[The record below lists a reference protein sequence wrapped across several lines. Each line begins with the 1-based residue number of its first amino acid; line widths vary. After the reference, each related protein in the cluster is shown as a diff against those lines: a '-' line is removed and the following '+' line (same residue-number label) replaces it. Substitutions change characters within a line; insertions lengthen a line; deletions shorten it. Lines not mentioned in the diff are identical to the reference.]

1 MRGGLPWG
9 CYESGQQLD
18 AKTIG
23 QWKNLFSIG
32 KKRRGVFP
40 RGPGKQSPPH
50 CRMTFIASFLSSFR
64 SARRKLPRSSG
75 LPPSERYLRF
85 PDFSRK
91 NSATAPEPI
100 QDESLRKIDEDFDSC
115 SSLNWKGLFSLI
127 GRFYQEFRKKSGTWR
142 IRKSRQTCSCRP
154 TKKHIDYYEHNFMMK
169 ESPSKAPSFHYA
181 WLILLMAFMTVF
193 ASLGLARFGYSVL
206 LPAMQEKL
214 VEH

>member
-1 MRGGLPWG
+1 MRIVSIRHHKERVESHSSLPFQRLSPLDLAVWEMGDFTSDSTLKFFLKKPGGFMRGGLPWG

-100 QDESLRKIDEDFDSC
+100 QDESLRKIDEDFDSY
-115 SSLNWKGLFSLI
+115 SSLN
-127 GRFYQEFRKKSGTWR
+127 
-142 IRKSRQTCSCRP
+142 
-154 TKKHIDYYEHNFMMK
+154 
-169 ESPSKAPSFHYA
+169 
-181 WLILLMAFMTVF
+181 
-193 ASLGLARFGYSVL
+193 
-206 LPAMQEKL
+206 
-214 VEH
+214 

>member
-1 MRGGLPWG
+1 MRIVSIRHHKERVESHSSLPFQQLRPLDLAVWEMGDFTSDSTLKFFLKKPGGFMRGGLPWR

-85 PDFSRK
+85 PGFSRK

-100 QDESLRKIDEDFDSC
+100 QDESLRKIDEDFDSY
-115 SSLNWKGLFSLI
+115 SSLN
-127 GRFYQEFRKKSGTWR
+127 
-142 IRKSRQTCSCRP
+142 
-154 TKKHIDYYEHNFMMK
+154 
-169 ESPSKAPSFHYA
+169 
-181 WLILLMAFMTVF
+181 
-193 ASLGLARFGYSVL
+193 
-206 LPAMQEKL
+206 
-214 VEH
+214 